1 MPSPF
6 DSLKSA
12 GQNRLAFKGDID
24 TADATLTTYSH
35 DASLFEIRPQA
46 VLFPKDSADVQTV
59 VRWVNEQ
66 NAEHQGVTLG
76 SPKGDTLIRYS
87 ITARSAGTDMS
98 GGAVGASII
107 LDFTRYMNRIVAV
120 SGDEGTVEPGC
131 YYRNFEKETMKT
143 GYIIPTYPASR
154 ELCAVGGMVAN
165 NGGGEKSI
173 KYGKTGDHLASLKVV
188 FSDGNEYEV
197 RPLTRSELEKKIAST
212 DSKDAFEASLYKK
225 IWNLIQANYDAIM
238 AAKPDVSKNSA
249 GYYLWNVYDKKAG
262 TFDLCRVIAGS
273 QGTLGI
279 ITEITFKLIKA
290 PTHSNILTVFL
301 PDLSHTSQLV
311 NELLPFK
318 PESLETYDDYS
329 MKLAVK
335 FFFDFYKQLG
345 AWGLAKLGWQFL
357 PEVRMMA
364 MGGLPKLILM
374 AEFTGA
380 SADEVNKTMI
390 AAQEHIKYFG
400 YKTHIAH
407 SEAEAQKYWKI
418 RRESF
423 NLLRKHVKGERTA
436 PFIDDIIVKPE
447 FLPEFM
453 PKLQKIM
460 SEYHLVYTVAGHL
473 GNGNFHIIPLMDFK
487 DPHSADIVLELGKRV
502 YDLVIQYHGS
512 ITAEHNDG
520 IVRTPYLPLMF
531 GPRVY
536 ELFVETKKIFDPA
549 NILNPGKKVGGTF
562 DDIRREMVKT
572 S

>member
-1 MPSPF
+1 MQSPF
-6 DSLKSA
+6 DSLKP
-12 GQNRLAFKGDID
+12 AFKGDID
-24 TADATLTTYSH
+24 TTDAVRTAYSH
-35 DASLFEIRPQA
+35 DASLFEIKPQA
-46 VLFPKDSADVQTV
+46 VIFPKDSADVQTV

-66 NAEHQGVTLG
+66 NAKYQHQQDDILT
-76 SPKGDTLIRYS
+76 RYS

-98 GGAVGASII
+98 GGAIGGSII
-107 LDFTRYMNRIVAV
+107 IDFTRYMNKIIEVK
-120 SGDEGTVEPGC
+120 GDEGTVQPGC
-131 YYRNFEKETMKT
+131 YYRDFEKETMKT
-143 GYIIPTYPASR
+143 GYIVPTYPASR
-154 ELCAVGGMVAN
+154 EICAVGGMVAN

-173 KYGKTGDHLASLKVV
+173 KYGKTGDHLAGLKVI
-188 FSDGNEYEV
+188 FTDGKEYEV
-197 RPLTRSELEKKIAST
+197 RPMSQAELEKKISST
-212 DSKDAFEASLYKK
+212 DSKDAFESSLYKK
-225 IWNLIQANYDAIM
+225 MWALIQANYDAIM

-262 TFDLCRVIAGS
+262 TFDLCRIIAGS

-335 FFFDFYKQLG
+335 FFFDFYKQVG
-345 AWGLAKLGWQFL
+345 AWGLVKLGWQFL

-380 SADEVNKTMI
+380 SAEEVNKTMI
-390 AAQEHIKYFG
+390 AAEEHIKYFG

-423 NLLRKHVKGERTA
+423 NLLRHHVKGERTA

-460 SEYHLVYTVAGHL
+460 AQYNLVYTVAGHL

-487 DPHSADIVLELGKRV
+487 DPHSADVVLELGKKV
-502 YDLVIQYHGS
+502 YDLVVSYHGS

-531 GPRVY
+531 GPHIY
-536 ELFVETKKIFDPA
+536 DLFVETKKIFDPG

-562 DDIRREMVKT
+562 DDMRREMVKT

>member
-1 MPSPF
+1 MSFLF
-6 DSLKSA
+6 DSLKPPF
-12 GQNRLAFKGDID
+12 NGDID
-24 TADATLTTYSH
+24 TTDATLAAYSH

-46 VLFPKDSADVQTV
+46 VLFPKDSRDVQV
-59 VRWVNEQ
+59 LVQWVNKQ
-66 NAEHQGVTLG
+66 NENGAKL
-76 SPKGDTLIRYS
+76 S

-107 LDFTRYMNRIVAV
+107 LDFTRYMNKFISIKEDR
-120 SGDEGTVEPGC
+120 GTVQPGC
-131 YYRNFEKETMKT
+131 YYRDFERETMKT

-154 ELCAVGGMVAN
+154 EICAVGGMVAN

-173 KYGKTGDHLASLKVV
+173 RYGKTGDHLASLKIV
-188 FSDGNEYEV
+188 FSDGNEYLV
-197 RPLTRSELEKKIAST
+197 KPLTQAELE
-212 DSKDAFEASLYKK
+212 SKTKQNDFESSLYKK
-225 IWNLIQANYDAIM
+225 IWNLIQANYDGIM

-249 GYYLWNVYDKKAG
+249 GYYLWNVYDKKTG
-262 TFDLCRVIAGS
+262 TFDLCRLIAGS

-279 ITEITFKLIKA
+279 ITEITFKLTKA

-335 FFFDFYKQLG
+335 FFFDFYKQVG
-345 AWGLAKLGWQFL
+345 AWGLVKLGWQFL

-364 MGGLPKLILM
+364 TGGLPKLILM

-380 SADEVNKTMI
+380 STEEVKKNMQ

-400 YKTHIAH
+400 YKTHIAR
-407 SEAEAQKYWKI
+407 SEAEASKYWKI

-423 NLLRKHVKGERTA
+423 NLLRHHVKGERTA
-436 PFIDDIIVKPE
+436 PFIDDIIVKPK

-460 SEYHLVYTVAGHL
+460 TQYNLTYTIAGHL

-487 DPHSADIVLELGKRV
+487 DPHSADIVLELGRKV
-502 YDLVIQYHGS
+502 YELVIEYKGS

-531 GPRVY
+531 GPRIY
-536 ELFVETKKIFDPA
+536 ELFVETKKIFDPN

-562 DDIRREMVKT
+562 EDIRREMVKT